1 MKAYS
6 AVLQT
11 IIAIAL
17 CAIVAK
23 LYMPSANA
31 IGVHLGAPTR
41 GDMLS
46 VAKAAAGDQKKNL
59 MKSLIDR
66 IPLTGV
72 EGDVSISEPIEVRG
86 NVEVSGAVEVS
97 GEVSIDGPV
106 RLER

>member
-23 LYMPSANA
+23 LYLPSANA
-31 IGVHLGAPTR
+31 IGVHIGAPTR

-46 VAKAAAGDQKKNL
+46 VAKAPAGDQRKNL
-59 MKSLIDR
+59 MKSLLDR
-66 IPLTGV
+66 IPLTAV
-72 EGDVSISEPIEVRG
+72 EGDVSISEPIEVTG
-86 NVEVSGAVEVS
+86 SVQVSGEVEVS

-106 RLER
+106 QLER